1 MHAPIHLTHRPRRRA
16 VITGAIAVFGALAL
30 LLSGCAAETPD
41 LLSSSAPPGYLSAD
55 QTVREIPADQ
65 RDGPVT
71 FTGTTDT
78 GAKADSTAWAG
89 SVVVVN
95 FWYAACPPCRAE
107 APDLEALAQTYQ
119 PDGVVFI
126 GVNVRD
132 SADTAAAFEN
142 QFGITYP
149 SILDATTGT
158 VQAAFAGKAAPGA
171 VPTTIV
177 LDRTGRMAAR
187 IIGQLPTRTTLA
199 SLIDTVLAETSP

>member
-1 MHAPIHLTHRPRRRA
+1 M
-16 VITGAIAVFGALAL
+16 
-30 LLSGCAAETPD
+30 
-41 LLSSSAPPGYLSAD
+41 
-55 QTVREIPADQ
+55 
-65 RDGPVT
+65 
-71 FTGTTDT
+71 
-78 GAKADSTAWAG
+78 
-89 SVVVVN
+89 VN

-142 QFGITYP
+142 QFGITYL
-149 SILDATTGT
+149 SILGRHHRHGASR
-158 VQAAFAGKAAPGA
+158 VRRESRPGA

-177 LDRTGRMAAR
+177 LDRTGRSGRR

-199 SLIDTVLAETSP
+199 ALIDTVLAETSP

>member
-1 MHAPIHLTHRPRRRA
+1 MAGFRA
-16 VITGAIAVFGALAL
+16 
-30 LLSGCAAETPD
+30 
-41 LLSSSAPPGYLSAD
+41 
-55 QTVREIPADQ
+55 
-65 RDGPVT
+65 
-71 FTGTTDT
+71 
-78 GAKADSTAWAG
+78 ST
-89 SVVVVN
+89 
-95 FWYAACPPCRAE
+95 Y
-107 APDLEALAQTYQ
+107 
-119 PDGVVFI
+119 
-126 GVNVRD
+126 

>member
-1 MHAPIHLTHRPRRRA
+1 MPSKPDSAHPRRRW
-16 VITGAIAVFGALAL
+16 IAAPVGGALAAL
-30 LLSGCAAETPD
+30 LLLTGCAAQAPDITLPQTPN
-41 LLSSSAPPGYLSAD
+41 GYTSAD
-55 QTVREIPADQ
+55 DTVVEIPAAE
-65 RDGPVT
+65 RDDPVT
-71 FTGTTDT
+71 FGGPLDT
-78 GAKADSTAWAG
+78 GGQADSTDWLG
-89 SVVVVN
+89 SVIVVN
-95 FWYAACPPCRAE
+95 FWYGACPPCRAE
-107 APDLEALAQTYQ
+107 APDLQATYEQ
-119 PDGVVFI
+119 YADQGVVFI

-199 SLIDTVLAETSP
+199 ALIDTVLAETSP